1 MRVEI
6 SRMTYSSLLI
16 LTQGDER
23 IIHQYDRYGDESK
36 RNSVS
41 HIHKLTVTQLELL
54 SCYCG
59 KTFVR
64 EMLLQICWE
73 NIRISCKTI
82 QTFIMKCEVC
92 NLE

>member
-1 MRVEI
+1 
-6 SRMTYSSLLI
+6 MTYSSLLI

-41 HIHKLTVTQLELL
+41 HIYKLTVTQLELL
-54 SCYCG
+54 SCYFG
-59 KTFVR
+59 ATSFSN
-64 EMLLQICWE
+64 LLQICWE

-82 QTFIMKCEVC
+82 QTFSMMHIIWD
-92 NLE
+92 NLGGF